1 MTDYD
6 PTTIEEFVSRGLD
19 KGLTAK
25 ARGDALEDLFCYL
38 LEKLPGVTAKRKV
51 VDRFKSSEVDIIVA
65 NIGEARWLKTYPT
78 FFLVECKNWDNPVD
92 SQSVLAFS
100 GKLEMR
106 YVELGILVAANGITG
121 DEKDL
126 ASAHHIIEMHQS
138 MGRRIVVVTLDSLRK
153 VTTTDDFEVLLR
165 DRLLNT
171 VGASHL

>member
-6 PTTIEEFVSRGLD
+6 VATIENFINRGMD
-19 KGLTAK
+19 KSLTTK

-38 LEKLPGVTAKRKV
+38 LELLPGVSVRRKA
-51 VDRFKSSEVDIIVA
+51 VDRFKSSEVDVIVA

-78 FFLVECKNWDNPVD
+78 IFLVECKNWDNPVD

-106 YVELGILVAANGITG
+106 YVELGVLVAANGITG

-126 ASAHHIIEMHQS
+126 ASAHHIIEVHQS
-138 MGRRIVVVTLDSLRK
+138 KGRRIVVVTLDSLRK
-153 VTTTDDFEVLLR
+153 VKTTDDFETLLR

-171 VGASHL
+171 VGASHF